1 MGSPAPTSTYAT
13 SRPRT
18 RRRRFW
24 YGNAALLFIVWDIAM
39 LMKHSFQVGGAALD
53 ERTTHCERDVSVRG
67 SSAVNGT
74 EQRAFARENSVMA
87 CRIVVASY
95 IRALEARP
103 ATVHGTLLPA
113 TQTLNCTCVCTACRK
128 VAKPLDLGLCDLR
141 LREGI

>member
-1 MGSPAPTSTYAT
+1 RSPVGRPPPTSTYAT

-67 SSAVNGT
+67 SSAVKGT
-74 EQRAFARENSVMA
+74 EQRAFARENSVIA
-87 CRIVVASY
+87 CPIILASY
-95 IRALEARP
+95 IRPFEAPPPPLERA
-103 ATVHGTLLPA
+103 LLPPK
-113 TQTLNCTCVCTACRK
+113 QTLNCTCVWTA
-128 VAKPLDLGLCDLR
+128 
-141 LREGI
+141 